1 MLSEE
6 YRNQPLPAELETIS
20 VSQQLANQLH
30 NSYAW
35 LDVKGE
41 RPFTSLIFPA
51 GTDEVALYHFI
62 DNATLNHHRLDR
74 FMNRSVTATDVLG
87 SFSTNE
93 VETVA
98 EQYLGSYLL
107 QQSQRNDLLLPLM
120 NVLALA
126 NYDVIGV
133 FAVMTTA
140 TTDSLPDTLIELSA
154 RLLARLAPNL
164 ITLTHVPEET
174 DYVLPP
180 HLIVAVEDAAGT
192 SSDIPVALLDWLP
205 DHLAEVLTIA
215 DGDEIGLLN
224 VLNEQTD
231 DNSLV
236 IRDWLVR
243 NDDNQKT
250 FSQWIFQHR
259 QQFK

>member
-6 YRNQPLPAELETIS
+6 YRHRPLPAELETITI
-20 VSQQLANQLH
+20 SQQLAEQLH

-41 RPFTSLIFPA
+41 RPFASLISPA

-62 DNATLNHHRLDR
+62 DNATLNHHNLNR
-74 FMNRSVTATDVLG
+74 FMNRTVTATEVLG
-87 SFSTNE
+87 SFNASE
-93 VETVA
+93 VKPVA

-133 FAVMTTA
+133 FAVMITA
-140 TTDSLPDTLIELSA
+140 DIESLPNTLIELSA

-164 ITLTHVPEET
+164 ITLDHVPEEA

-180 HLIVAVEDAAGT
+180 HLIIAVEDTDGT
-192 SSDIPVALLDWLP
+192 PSDIPVALLDWLP
-205 DHLAEVLTIA
+205 DHLTKILTIA
-215 DGDEIGLLN
+215 EGDEIGLLN
-224 VLNEQTD
+224 LLNEQTD

-243 NDDNQKT
+243 NDDNQRT
-250 FSQWIFQHR
+250 FSQWIFKHR
-259 QQFK
+259 QQVK